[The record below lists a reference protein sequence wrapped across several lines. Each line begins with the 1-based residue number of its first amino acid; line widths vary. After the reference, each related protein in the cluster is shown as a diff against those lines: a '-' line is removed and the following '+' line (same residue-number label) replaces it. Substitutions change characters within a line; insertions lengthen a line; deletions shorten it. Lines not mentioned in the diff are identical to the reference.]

1 MDSLITLLTDY
12 GYIGMFISAFLA
24 GSIFP
29 LSSEV
34 VMLALMAAGLDP
46 WQLVVYGTI
55 GNTLGSMFNY
65 WIGTLGRMDW
75 IEKYLHVKKK
85 DLDRAQRFMAG
96 RGALMGF
103 FAFLPAIG
111 ENHRARTDARQRRAD
126 RCQRNHR
133 QVGPLRPA
141 RPRRGDIRITCF
153 TPWRKCHFGALRPI
167 RAYITSPRK

>member
-34 VMLALMAAGLDP
+34 VMLALIAAGLDP

-111 ENHRARTDARQRRAD
+111 EGITIVLGLMRANVALTVVSVTIGKLARY
-126 RCQRNHR
+126 
-133 QVGPLRPA
+133 
-141 RPRRGDIRITCF
+141 
-153 TPWRKCHFGALRPI
+153 ALLALGVEI
-167 RAYITSPRK
+167 FV

>member
-65 WIGTLGRMDW
+65 GIGTLGRMDW

-111 ENHRARTDARQRRAD
+111 EGITIVLGLMRANVALTVVSVTIGKLARY
-126 RCQRNHR
+126 
-133 QVGPLRPA
+133 
-141 RPRRGDIRITCF
+141 
-153 TPWRKCHFGALRPI
+153 ALLALGVEI
-167 RAYITSPRK
+167 FV

>member
-1 MDSLITLLTDY
+1 MESLIEILTDY

-29 LSSEV
+29 LSSEL
-34 VMLALMAAGLDP
+34 VMLGLLAAGLDP
-46 WQLVVYGTI
+46 WQLVAYGTI

-111 ENHRARTDARQRRAD
+111 EGITIVLGLMRANVALTVVSVTIGKLARY
-126 RCQRNHR
+126 
-133 QVGPLRPA
+133 
-141 RPRRGDIRITCF
+141 
-153 TPWRKCHFGALRPI
+153 ALLALGVEI
-167 RAYITSPRK
+167 FV

>member
-85 DLDRAQRFMAG
+85 DLDRARRFMAG

-111 ENHRARTDARQRRAD
+111 EGITIVLGLMRANVALTVVSVTIGKLARY
-126 RCQRNHR
+126 
-133 QVGPLRPA
+133 
-141 RPRRGDIRITCF
+141 
-153 TPWRKCHFGALRPI
+153 ALLALGVEI
-167 RAYITSPRK
+167 FV

>member
-96 RGALMGF
+96 RGALMGI

-111 ENHRARTDARQRRAD
+111 EGITIVLGLMRANVALTVVSVTIGKLARY
-126 RCQRNHR
+126 
-133 QVGPLRPA
+133 
-141 RPRRGDIRITCF
+141 
-153 TPWRKCHFGALRPI
+153 ALLALGVEI
-167 RAYITSPRK
+167 FV

>member
-34 VMLALMAAGLDP
+34 VMLALMAAGLDS

-111 ENHRARTDARQRRAD
+111 EGITIVLGLMRANVALTVVSVTIGKLARY
-126 RCQRNHR
+126 
-133 QVGPLRPA
+133 
-141 RPRRGDIRITCF
+141 
-153 TPWRKCHFGALRPI
+153 ALLALGVEI
-167 RAYITSPRK
+167 FV

>member
-85 DLDRAQRFMAG
+85 DLYRAQRFMAG

-111 ENHRARTDARQRRAD
+111 EGITIVLGLMRANVALTVVSVTIGKLARY
-126 RCQRNHR
+126 
-133 QVGPLRPA
+133 
-141 RPRRGDIRITCF
+141 
-153 TPWRKCHFGALRPI
+153 ALLALGVEI
-167 RAYITSPRK
+167 FV

>member
-1 MDSLITLLTDY
+1 MDSLIPLLTDY

-111 ENHRARTDARQRRAD
+111 EGITIVLGLMRANVALTVVSVTIGKLARY
-126 RCQRNHR
+126 
-133 QVGPLRPA
+133 
-141 RPRRGDIRITCF
+141 
-153 TPWRKCHFGALRPI
+153 ALLALGVEI
-167 RAYITSPRK
+167 FV

>member
-1 MDSLITLLTDY
+1 MDLLITLLTDY

-111 ENHRARTDARQRRAD
+111 EGITIVLGLMRANVALTVVSVTIGKLARY
-126 RCQRNHR
+126 
-133 QVGPLRPA
+133 
-141 RPRRGDIRITCF
+141 
-153 TPWRKCHFGALRPI
+153 ALLALGVEI
-167 RAYITSPRK
+167 FV

>member
-111 ENHRARTDARQRRAD
+111 EGITIVLGLMRANVALTVVSVTIGKLARY
-126 RCQRNHR
+126 
-133 QVGPLRPA
+133 
-141 RPRRGDIRITCF
+141 
-153 TPWRKCHFGALRPI
+153 ALLALGVEI
-167 RAYITSPRK
+167 FV

>member
-46 WQLVVYGTI
+46 WQLVIYGTI

-111 ENHRARTDARQRRAD
+111 EGITIVLGLMRANVALTVVSVTIGKLARY
-126 RCQRNHR
+126 
-133 QVGPLRPA
+133 
-141 RPRRGDIRITCF
+141 
-153 TPWRKCHFGALRPI
+153 ALLALGVEI
-167 RAYITSPRK
+167 FV